1 MSTAKTI
8 CQPLPALGGA
18 LKTTAQKKREKK
30 EETKVQA
37 AEKKPQ
43 KAIIDLS
50 GKTTPANLF
59 KKQAQA
65 QLVAAEKQVEVV
77 ADCLIEDQ

>member
-1 MSTAKTI
+1 MSTVKAI
-8 CQPLPALGGA
+8 CQPLPAIGG
-18 LKTTAQKKREKK
+18 LKTPAHKKRERK
-30 EETKVQA
+30 EETKVHA

-43 KAIIDLS
+43 KTIVDLS

-77 ADCLIEDQ
+77 ADCLVQDQ

>member
-1 MSTAKTI
+1 MSTVKTI
-8 CQPLPALGGA
+8 CQPLPALGGV

-30 EETKVQA
+30 EETKVPD

-43 KAIIDLS
+43 KAIVDLS

-59 KKQAQA
+59 KKQVQPA
-65 QLVAAEKQVEVV
+65 K
-77 ADCLIEDQ
+77 